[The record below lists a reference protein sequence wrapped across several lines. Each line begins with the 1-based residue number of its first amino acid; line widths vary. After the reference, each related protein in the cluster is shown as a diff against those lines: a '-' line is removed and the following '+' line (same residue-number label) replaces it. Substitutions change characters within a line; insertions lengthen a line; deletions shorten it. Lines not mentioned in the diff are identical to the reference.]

1 MSLYVDCRAQ
11 HYVYS
16 KTCNSESQQIQI
28 YKKANTFERRKQNKV
43 YETSFRIFENVH
55 RTRITAQS

>member
-16 KTCNSESQQIQI
+16 KTCNSELQQIQI
-28 YKKANTFERRKQNKV
+28 YKKQTHLKEENKTKCTKQALEYMRMCTER
-43 YETSFRIFENVH
+43 E
-55 RTRITAQS
+55 